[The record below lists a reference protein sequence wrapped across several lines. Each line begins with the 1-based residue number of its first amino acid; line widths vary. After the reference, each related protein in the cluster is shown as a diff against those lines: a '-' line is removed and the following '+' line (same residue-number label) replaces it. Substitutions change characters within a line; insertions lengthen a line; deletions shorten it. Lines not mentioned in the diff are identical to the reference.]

1 VRDDD
6 LGVLW
11 EHFVLNEIMARA
23 QNREVFYWRDKR
35 GHEVDF
41 VLAARRKKPV
51 ALECKWS
58 ANNFDPKNLIA
69 FRHQHPEG
77 DNLVIAHDVDR
88 AFSRSYGDLRVRFEG
103 LRSFADLLSS

>member
-1 VRDDD
+1 VS
-6 LGVLW
+6 
-11 EHFVLNEIMARA
+11 
-23 QNREVFYWRDKR
+23 YWRDKR

-41 VLAARRKKPV
+41 VLAARRKQPL

-58 ANNFDPKNLIA
+58 ANDFDPKNLIA

-88 AFSRSYGDLRVRFEG
+88 AFSRSYADLRLRFDD
-103 LRSFADLLSS
+103 LRSFADRLSS

>member
-1 VRDDD
+1 MAAFRVERNH
-6 LGVLW
+6 GPFPGPGSVL
-11 EHFVLNEIMARA
+11 L
-23 QNREVFYWRDKR
+23 WRDKR

-58 ANNFDPKNLIA
+58 ANHFDLKSLIA

-77 DNLVIAHDVDR
+77 DNLVIANDVDR
-88 AFSRSYGDLRVRFEG
+88 A
-103 LRSFADLLSS
+103 LSGT